1 MLQPLVLLLPAG
13 YPVGTYAARY
23 DAATMGMFALI
34 LLIGVVGYIVQARL
48 QSVFKKYSKVEFPG
62 GLTGAEVAEKMLRD
76 NHIHNVKVTHVKGSL
91 TDHFNPQT
99 MTVNLSDTVY
109 SSRSVAAAAVA
120 AHECGHAVQ
129 HARDYAPLRLRS
141 QLVPVVQFASSTA
154 TWVIILG
161 LVILASTQNEILCWI
176 GVGMIAMSA
185 LFSLVTLPVEYN
197 ASARALEWLQTSR
210 TMQGAQLVQA
220 KEALSWAARTYL
232 VAALSA
238 IASVLYYVFLILGR
252 RD

>member
-1 MLQPLVLLLPAG
+1 MHTMFLQPLFALLQAG
-13 YPVGTYAARY
+13 YADGRIPGQT
-23 DAATMGMFALI
+23 GMFLLMI
-34 LLIGVVGYIVQARL
+34 LIGIAGWIVQARL
-48 QSVFKKYSKVEFPG
+48 QAVFKKYAEVPFPG

-76 NHIHNVKVTHVKGSL
+76 HNIRNVRVTHIRGQL

-109 SSRSVAAAAVA
+109 GSRSVAAAAVA

-129 HARDYAPLRLRS
+129 HARAYAPLVLRS
-141 QLVPVVQFASSTA
+141 QLVPVVQFASTAA
-154 TWVIILG
+154 TWVILAG
-161 LVILASTQNEILCWI
+161 LVLLATTRNELLCWI
-176 GVGMIAMSA
+176 GVGMIALSA

-197 ASARALEWLQTSR
+197 ASERALEWLRSSR
-210 TMQGAQLVQA
+210 LMAEPQLGQA
-220 KEALSWAARTYL
+220 RIALRWAARTYL

-238 IASVLYYVFLILGR
+238 VASVLYYVFLILGR

>member
-1 MLQPLVLLLPAG
+1 MTHMLLTLLQSGYYADSGSQGIHYSAAMIGMYILIIVIGIAG
-13 YPVGTYAARY
+13 YA
-23 DAATMGMFALI
+23 
-34 LLIGVVGYIVQARL
+34 VQARL
-48 QSVFKKYSKVEFPG
+48 QSVFRKYSKVQFPG

-76 NHIHNVKVTHVKGSL
+76 NHIHNVKVTHVSGHL

-99 MTVNLSDTVY
+99 MTVNLSD
-109 SSRSVAAAAVA
+109 SVAAAAVA

-129 HARDYAPLRLRS
+129 HAQGYAPLTLRS
-141 QLVPVVQFASSTA
+141 QLVPVVQFSSTAA

-161 LVILASTQNEILCWI
+161 LVLMTTTQNALLCWI

-185 LFSLVTLPVEYN
+185 IFSLVTLPVEYN
-197 ASARALEWLQTSR
+197 ASARALEWLQVSR
-210 TMQGAQLVQA
+210 TMQGAQLAQA
-220 KEALSWAARTYL
+220 KEALGWAARTYL

-238 IASVLYYVFLILGR
+238 VASVLYWVFVILGR

>member
-1 MLQPLVLLLPAG
+1 MHTMFLQPLFALLQAG
-13 YPVGTYAARY
+13 YADGRIPGQT
-23 DAATMGMFALI
+23 GMFLLMI
-34 LLIGVVGYIVQARL
+34 LIGVAGWIVQARL
-48 QSVFKKYSKVEFPG
+48 QAVFKKYAEVPFPG

-76 NHIHNVKVTHVKGSL
+76 HNIRNVRVTHVRGQL

-109 SSRSVAAAAVA
+109 GSRSVAAAAVA

-129 HARDYAPLRLRS
+129 HARAYAPLVLRS
-141 QLVPVVQFASSTA
+141 QLVPVVQFASTAA
-154 TWVIILG
+154 TWVILAG
-161 LVILASTQNEILCWI
+161 LVLLATTRNELLCWI
-176 GVGMIAMSA
+176 GVGMIALSA

-197 ASARALEWLQTSR
+197 ASERALEWLRSSR
-210 TMQGAQLVQA
+210 LMAEPQLGQA
-220 KEALSWAARTYL
+220 RIALRWAARTYL

-238 IASVLYYVFLILGR
+238 VASVLYYVFLILGR

>member
-1 MLQPLVLLLPAG
+1 MYPYYTYWDPTYILV
-13 YPVGTYAARY
+13 V
-23 DAATMGMFALI
+23 
-34 LLIGVVGYIVQARL
+34 IGAVISMIASANVKRSFQKNSRVYNQR
-48 QSVFKKYSKVEFPG
+48 
-62 GLTGAEVAEKMLRD
+62 GLRAEQVAEMILRSAGITD
-76 NHIHNVKVTHVKGSL
+76 VSIRRVSGDL
-91 TDHFNPQT
+91 TDHYDPSKKV
-99 MTVNLSDTVY
+99 VNLSDSVY
-109 SSRSVAAAAVA
+109 GSTSVSAVGVA

-129 HARDYAPLRLRS
+129 HARGYAPLTLRS
-141 QLVPVVQFASSTA
+141 QLVPVVQFASTAA

-161 LVILASTQNEILCWI
+161 LVILASTQNELLCWI

-197 ASARALEWLQTSR
+197 ASARAVEWLQTSR
-210 TMQGAQLVQA
+210 TMQGAQLAQA